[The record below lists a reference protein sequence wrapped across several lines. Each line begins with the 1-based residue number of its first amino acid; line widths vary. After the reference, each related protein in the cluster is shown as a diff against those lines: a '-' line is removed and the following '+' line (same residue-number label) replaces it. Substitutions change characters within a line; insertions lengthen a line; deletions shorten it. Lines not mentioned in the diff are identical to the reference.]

1 MPCPFDSLPSFNWLT
16 FVRPYFFW
24 PLRDVPHPFCPLLVL
39 ALKPSRSFHQRK
51 TFRNQEGGAKYP
63 QLPGHGCFGLSTD
76 RPRKPHLG
84 FPAYIQVSIN
94 TDTYISERES
104 TLRSPALTQHQRFH
118 PRSPSPRVHRRP
130 PPGFILDPPLHQGSS
145 SSHPPSSSTASLRNC
160 EQAWPQCALLI
171 DLLFQPEETESDI
184 KIASPCPHNLLF
196 LASLELNYWFHIYDK
211 DLSLVCCLPTV
222 KMKI

>member
-1 MPCPFDSLPSFNWLT
+1 M
-16 FVRPYFFW
+16 
-24 PLRDVPHPFCPLLVL
+24 PHPFCPLLVL

-118 PRSPSPRVHRRP
+118 PRSPSPRVHPRP
-130 PPGFILDPPLHQGSS
+130 PTAPGFILVPPPPAHLQLHSATLNK
-145 SSHPPSSSTASLRNC
+145 PD
-160 EQAWPQCALLI
+160 PQCALLI

-211 DLSLVCCLPTV
+211 DLSIVLGV
-222 KMKI
+222 IISA

>member
-1 MPCPFDSLPSFNWLT
+1 M
-16 FVRPYFFW
+16 
-24 PLRDVPHPFCPLLVL
+24 PHPFCPLLVL
-39 ALKPSRSFHQRK
+39 ALKPSRSFHHRK

-145 SSHPPSSSTASLRNC
+145 SSRPPQLIYSFTPQLWTSLTPSVHYWLIYFFNPRKQKVISKLLARVPITYCFSPPLNWIIGSTYMTKTS
-160 EQAWPQCALLI
+160 AL
-171 DLLFQPEETESDI
+171 S
-184 KIASPCPHNLLF
+184 
-196 LASLELNYWFHIYDK
+196 
-211 DLSLVCCLPTV
+211 
-222 KMKI
+222 